1 MKNLAKLAI
10 LGKLGSLVLLVFL
23 GSLAT
28 SCVDID
34 EHEDSPRGNLEAL
47 WQIIDEHYC
56 FHDYKH
62 EVYGLDW
69 NNIYNKYK
77 VRAMG
82 ELNDYQLF
90 EVLTDMLSEL
100 RDGHVNLYTAFDNG
114 RYWHWHEDYPT
125 NFSDTLQ
132 RRYLGTDYKIASG
145 AQYRIL
151 DDNIGYLYVG
161 SFANEMGESS
171 LDEIIKHLAFC
182 NGLIVDVR
190 GNGGGQLTAAERLAA
205 RFCHE
210 KTLTG
215 YMQHKTGK
223 GHNDFSEMEPQY
235 LEPSSR
241 FRWQK
246 PTVVIT
252 NREVFSAAND
262 FVKLMKCCPDV
273 KTVGD
278 QTGGGSGMPFTS
290 SLPNGW
296 TVRFSAC
303 PTYDRNRQ
311 QIEFGIAPD
320 YPVGQTDADFAQGRD
335 TLIEF
340 ARKLLADWK

>member
-1 MKNLAKLAI
+1 M
-10 LGKLGSLVLLVFL
+10 S
-23 GSLAT
+23 
-28 SCVDID
+28 
-34 EHEDSPRGNLEAL
+34 
-47 WQIIDEHYC
+47 
-56 FHDYKH
+56 
-62 EVYGLDW
+62 
-69 NNIYNKYK
+69 
-77 VRAMG
+77 
-82 ELNDYQLF
+82 DYQLF

-100 RDGHVNLYTAFDNG
+100 RDGHVNLYTAFDSG

-125 NFSDTLQ
+125 NFSDTLH
-132 RRYLGTDYKIASG
+132 RRYLGTDYHIVAG

-161 SFANEMGESS
+161 SFANEIGESS
-171 LDEIIKHLAFC
+171 LDEIIKHFAFC
-182 NGLIVDVR
+182 NGLIVDIR
-190 GNGGGQLTAAERLAA
+190 GNGGGNLTAAERLAA

-223 GHNDFSEMEPQY
+223 GHSDFSQMEPQY

-252 NREVFSAAND
+252 NREVYSAAND
-262 FVKLMKCCPDV
+262 FVKLMKCFPLV

-278 QTGGGSGMPFTS
+278 QTGGGAGMPYTS
-290 SLPNGW
+290 PLPNGW
-296 TVRFSAC
+296 TIRFSAC
-303 PTYDRNRQ
+303 PTYDHNRQ
-311 QIEFGIAPD
+311 QIEFGIEPD

-340 ARKLLADWK
+340 ARKLLAE

>member
-1 MKNLAKLAI
+1 MWAI
-10 LGKLGSLVLLVFL
+10 LIAFHLPLFI
-23 GSLAT
+23 
-28 SCVDID
+28 SCID
-34 EHEDSPRGNLEAL
+34 EEQYDNTPQGNFEAL
-47 WQIIDEHYC
+47 WKIIDERYC
-56 FHDYKH
+56 FFDYKQK
-62 EVYGLDW
+62 EYGLDW
-69 NNIYNKYK
+69 NDVYNKYK
-77 VRAMG
+77 VRAK
-82 ELNDYQLF
+82 EDISRDQLF
-90 EVLTDMLSEL
+90 EVLTDMLAEL
-100 RDGHVNLYTAFDNG
+100 RDGHVNLGTAFDYG
-114 RYWHWHEDYPT
+114 RYWKWHEDYPS
-125 NFSDTLQ
+125 NFSDTIQ
-132 RRYLGTDYKIASG
+132 RRYLGTDYRIAAG
-145 AQYRIL
+145 VTYRIL
-151 DDNIGYLYVG
+151 DDNIGYIYYG
-161 SFANEMGESS
+161 SFTNGIGEGN
-171 LDEIIKHLAFC
+171 LDEVIKHFAFC
-182 NGLIVDVR
+182 NGLIFDIR
-190 GNGGGQLTAAERLAA
+190 GNGGGDLTNAEKLAA
-205 RFCHE
+205 RFCSE
-210 KTLTG
+210 KTLVG